1 MPKIVSYSALKPA
14 DWPAPIRRLLA
25 LRVPAPG
32 PFADMTAVSRWR
44 PSTYNIHVAN
54 LGYFLGWLKAGDRLF
69 PDSTLAHAASLE
81 TMLAYVDDMRTAGL
95 SSKTIAA
102 RLTAIRAALGALS
115 PEVDVDWLK
124 NGIKRVYAEPSD
136 RRNTRQRIRHTA
148 ELVELGVTLMRQA
161 SVFPLTG
168 PTLLQAQGFRDGL
181 LIVFMALV
189 VPRIGTLPIMNIGEH
204 LARKGRTYRVY
215 WQGVEM
221 KGGRR
226 SHQADLPEELAEL
239 LDLYLEVHRPALA
252 SWSKS
257 PSPATNSALWL
268 NKRGRR
274 MPYRSMHD
282 MIVARTK
289 AAFGVSVYPHAFR
302 HSAGSTLVL
311 ERPDLVKLLT
321 PLLQHSTA
329 QMRETYILA
338 DRMDAGRRYG
348 EMLSSRRRR
357 GRRRSTSASKAP
369 SDELQEG
376 I

>member
-1 MPKIVSYSALKPA
+1 MRRLVSYSALKPA
-14 DWPAPIRRLLA
+14 DWPTAIRQLID
-25 LRVPAPG
+25 LRTPPPG
-32 PFADMTAVSRWR
+32 PFAKTTPVSCWR
-44 PSTYNIHVAN
+44 PRTFNLHVSN
-54 LGYFLGWLKAGDRLF
+54 LGCFLGWLKAEARLF
-69 PDSTLAHAASLE
+69 PDTTLARAASPE
-81 TMLAYVDDMRTAGL
+81 TVLAYVDDMRTAGL

-124 NGIKRVYAEPSD
+124 NGIKRVHAEPSD

-148 ELVELGVTLMRQA
+148 ELVELGVTLMSQG
-161 SVFPLTG
+161 SLFPLTG
-168 PTLLQAQGFRDGL
+168 PTLQQAAAFRDGL
-181 LIVFMALV
+181 IIVFMALV

-204 LARKGRTYRVY
+204 LARKGLTYRVY

-226 SHQADLPEELAEL
+226 SHQAELPEEMTGL
-239 LDLYLEVHRPALA
+239 LDLYLECHHPVLA
-252 SWSKS
+252 SRSKS

-274 MPYRSMHD
+274 MAYRSMHD
-282 MIVARTK
+282 MIVAQTK

-311 ERPDLVKLLT
+311 ERPDLAKLLT

-348 EMLSSRRRR
+348 EMLSARRRR
-357 GRRRSTSASKAP
+357 GRRRSTSAGMTLNNASQDA
-369 SDELQEG
+369 